1 MLKEIYIRDE
11 SDPFYDPNMID
22 YTNEVENVI
31 SQIRMIL
38 GTKPGEMLGDYNF
51 GVDLEYIIFNTR
63 KSAKELADKIREQI
77 NVYVHHSNKISV
89 DVDVNFG
96 DSGRGYDYGV
106 IDILINGSKAIGF
119 LVDKNL

>member
-63 KSAKELADKIREQI
+63 KSAEELADKIREQI
-77 NVYVHHSNKISV
+77 NVYVHHSSKISV

-96 DSGRGYDYGV
+96 DSGRGYDYGI

>member
-11 SDPFYDPNMID
+11 NDPFYDPNMID
-22 YTNEVENVI
+22 YTNEIENVI

-51 GVDLEYIIFNTR
+51 GVDLEYIVYNTK
-63 KSAKELADKIREQI
+63 KSAEELADTIRNQI
-77 NVYVHHSNKISV
+77 RTYVHHGNNIYV
-89 DVDVNFG
+89 DVEVSFG
-96 DSGRGYDYGV
+96 DSGKGYDYSV